1 MATEKPRRE
10 QTVTIRRSPRLAA
23 FVVVFGVLGFVG
35 TLVVTGLFQADP
47 SIGFVAL
54 FAYFSLYGISGSIA
68 VGIVLWLIMDMRSK
82 RRLTEAVMAREPD
95 ARS

>member
-1 MATEKPRRE
+1 M
-10 QTVTIRRSPRLAA
+10 TIRRSPRLAA

-95 ARS
+95 SKS

>member
-23 FVVVFGVLGFVG
+23 FVVVFGFLGFVG

-68 VGIVLWLIMDMRSK
+68 LGIVLWLIMDMRSK
-82 RRLTEAVMAREPD
+82 HRLTEAVMAREPD
-95 ARS
+95 AKS

>member
-95 ARS
+95 AKS

>member
-1 MATEKPRRE
+1 M
-10 QTVTIRRSPRLAA
+10 TIRRSPRLAA

-95 ARS
+95 AKS